1 MAQQDEDRP
10 VRDDGLAPRETPF
23 FRGQK
28 YQGDLSTRKK
38 ALLDGGPGLGHIPGH
53 GGTLRGSSLHAG
65 GVQEA
70 TAGREAPANIGGG
83 PRTST
88 GRRPMPREIPVH
100 TQSTHFGN
108 VTRYL
113 DGHSE
118 VHYERPELV
127 REMTHPDTH
136 PEDAEALR
144 QEIAHR
150 DAVHTHRYW

>member
-1 MAQQDEDRP
+1 MAQQKDRA
-10 VRDDGLAPRETPF
+10 VSDDGLAPREVPF
-23 FRGQK
+23 YAGQK
-28 YQGDLSTRKK
+28 YQGTSATRKGE
-38 ALLDGGPGLGHIPGH
+38 LLDGGPGLGHIPGH
-53 GGTLRGSSLHAG
+53 NGTLRGSSLHAG
-65 GVQEA
+65 SVYEA
-70 TAGREAPANIGGG
+70 SPARQAPANIGGG
-83 PRTST
+83 LQAST

-100 TQSTHFGN
+100 TQSTHWGN

-127 REMTHPDTH
+127 REMNHPDTH

-144 QEIAHR
+144 MEIAHR